1 MNLQEGSA
9 IASFFLC
16 PPRRMMGMEKEINV
30 CYFQSG
36 GPTAVINSSLFGVLK
51 EGKKKGVRVYGSL
64 NGIEGIINDNLID
77 LSSLDEDTIDLLPQ
91 TPGVFLGSSRN
102 KMNDDPKVWC
112 SILKTLQ
119 KHNIS
124 CVLPNG
130 GNDSMDTCAKLSEK
144 LSKDGIRVVGIP
156 KTIDNDL
163 DLTDHCP
170 GFASAARH
178 VINQVKLIS
187 IDAHSYTKGKVVL
200 IEVMGRE
207 AGWLAASAD
216 LLAEPYHPDLIHL
229 PESEFSEEKF
239 LQEVEETYKRK
250 GTCVA
255 VLSEGI
261 PVHHDVL
268 AFYDSF
274 GHVSQ
279 EGVALELGKLI
290 NKKLGIGVRTVILS
304 TPVRANPYL
313 VAKQDSLEAAELGA
327 AALNCALEGK
337 SGVMM
342 AIHRLSD
349 EPYRYEIIPVPAK
362 DVANKNRLFPK
373 EWILSSSSFSPAFH
387 AYLRPLLS
395 GSIDVKTDET
405 GTFLSAS
412 IKQ

>member
-1 MNLQEGSA
+1 MS
-9 IASFFLC
+9 
-16 PPRRMMGMEKEINV
+16 KETNV

-36 GPTAVINSSLFGVLK
+36 GPTAVINSSLYGVLK
-51 EGKKKGVRVYGSL
+51 EAKRKGVHVYGAH
-64 NGIEGIINDNLID
+64 NGIEGLIKDELID
-77 LSSLDEDTIDLLPQ
+77 LSSLSDEEIELLPQ
-91 TPGVFLGSSRN
+91 TPGVLLGSSR
-102 KMNDDPKVWC
+102 KKLGDDPIIWD
-112 SILKTLQ
+112 SILETLQ

-130 GNDSMDTCAKLSEK
+130 GNDSMDTCAKLSEHF
-144 LSKDGIRVVGIP
+144 SNIGIRIVGIP

-163 DLTDHCP
+163 ALTDHCP

-178 VINQVKLIS
+178 VMNQVKLIS
-187 IDAHSYTKGKVVL
+187 IDAHSYGKGKVVL

-207 AGWLAASAD
+207 AGWLAASSD
-216 LLAEPYHPDLIHL
+216 LLEDPYHPDLIHL
-229 PESEFSEEKF
+229 PESDFSEENF
-239 LQEVEETYKRK
+239 LKEVEETYKRK

-313 VAKQDSLEAAELGA
+313 VSKQDSDEAAELGA
-327 AALNCALEGK
+327 AALDTALAGE

-342 AIHRLSD
+342 AIKRLAD
-349 EPYRYEIIPVPAK
+349 EPYAYEIVPVPAK
-362 DVANKNRLFPK
+362 EVANKNRLFPE
-373 EWILSSSSFSPAFH
+373 EWILSTSALSPEFH
-387 AYLRPLLS
+387 AYLKPLLR
-395 GSIDVKTDET
+395 GSLDVKTDEE
-405 GTFLSAS
+405 GVFLSAS
-412 IKQ
+412 LKK

>member
-1 MNLQEGSA
+1 MRDMKNETN
-9 IASFFLC
+9 I
-16 PPRRMMGMEKEINV
+16 

-36 GPTAVINSSLFGVLK
+36 GPTAVINSSLRGVLL
-51 EGKKKGVRVYGSL
+51 EAKKKGVRVYGSL
-64 NGIEGIINDNLID
+64 NGIEGIINDDLVD
-77 LSSLDEDTIDLLPQ
+77 LSSLDEETISLLPQ
-91 TPGVFLGSSRN
+91 TPGVVLGSSRK
-102 KMNDDPKVWC
+102 KMNDDPKIWD

-130 GNDSMDTCAKLSEK
+130 GNDSMDTCAKLGEK
-144 LSKDGIRVVGIP
+144 LSSYGIRVVGIP

-187 IDAHSYTKGKVVL
+187 IDAHSYKKGKVVL

-207 AGWLAASAD
+207 AGWLAASSD
-216 LLAEPYHPDLIHL
+216 ILPEPYHPDLIHL

-239 LQEVEETYKRK
+239 LQEIEEIYKRK

-290 NKKLGIGVRTVILS
+290 NKKLGVGVRTVILS

-313 VAKQDSLEAAELGA
+313 VSKQDSQEAIELGS
-327 AALNCALEGK
+327 AALDCALEGK
-337 SGVMM
+337 TGVMM
-342 AIHRLSD
+342 AIHRLSN
-349 EPYRYEIIPVPAK
+349 EPYRYEIVPVPAK

-373 EWILSSSSFSPAFH
+373 EWILSTSTLSPDFH
-387 AYLRPLLS
+387 EYLKPLLS
-395 GSIDVKTDET
+395 GSIDVKTDEA
-405 GTFLSAS
+405 GTFLAAS